1 MRNGIKGIALSL
13 IGATLLANL
22 PAAAQSNPENE
33 RVVRDFYDAAI
44 NQKDYDKAA
53 AFLGPYYRQH
63 NPNAGDGHEGL
74 RAFLDVLKRTAPQYR
89 SEIKRVFS
97 DKDHVILHVH
107 NVREPGTRGAAII
120 DIFRLEKGKIV
131 EHWDVRQDIPEKAA
145 HDNGMF

>member
-1 MRNGIKGIALSL
+1 MRNRIKGIAPLL
-13 IGATLLANL
+13 VGAAMLAN
-22 PAAAQSNPENE
+22 PPVAAQSNPDNE
-33 RVVRDFYDAAI
+33 RVVREFYDAAI

-53 AFLGPYYRQH
+53 TFLGPYYRQH
-63 NPNAGDGHEGL
+63 NPNAGDGHAGL
-74 RAFLDVLKRTAPQYR
+74 KAFLEVLKKSAPQYH

-107 NVREPGTRGAAII
+107 NVRDPGTRGAAII

-131 EHWDVRQDIPEKAA
+131 EHWDVRQDVPEKAT